1 VMDLGRQLARLEPTK
16 AERAYDNLTRYRF
29 AQRYV
34 EGKSVALISCEDVG
48 YGDQLLIESSESVVR
63 IPSSPES
70 FGGVVQAAATLPPP
84 SSADEQ
90 FDVVVAFE
98 AVEYLED
105 PEALVRE
112 AKRVLKREG
121 LLVISAPDKQA
132 YYNERN
138 YEDPAHKTKMYVS
151 EFRKMLERQFARV
164 LVYRQGA
171 VAGGLI
177 YEDSGDLSAVAV
189 DSASFVSDKPRF
201 SLEPPADHFVI
212 AVCSD
217 VQILDLEDERAYLL
231 LDRDRSLLDECD
243 EYREDIRLLLDEI
256 RQMQETEVQAFRDAL
271 ILRNRERTF
280 LESQLERVAHSE
292 AEMERL
298 RARNSTLEEYVSS
311 IERSRTWR
319 ALGIYRSLRHKLN
332 ALLRV

>member
-1 VMDLGRQLARLEPTK
+1 MDLGQQLASLEPTK

-63 IPSSPES
+63 MPSSPES
-70 FGGVVQAAATLPPP
+70 FGGVVQAAAIPPPP

-105 PEALVRE
+105 PQGLVKE
-112 AKRVLKREG
+112 AKRILKRDG

-138 YEDPAHKTKMYVS
+138 YEDPAHKTAMYVS
-151 EFRKMLERQFARV
+151 EFRRMLERHFARV
-164 LVYRQGA
+164 SVYRQGA

-177 YEDSGDLSAVAV
+177 YRDSGDLSAVAV
-189 DSASFVSDKPRF
+189 DSVSSVYDKLRF
-201 SLEPPADHFVI
+201 SLEPPANHFVI

-231 LDRDRSLLDECD
+231 LDRDRTLLDECD

-292 AEMERL
+292 TEMERL
-298 RARNSTLEEYVSS
+298 RARNSILEEYVRG

-332 ALLRV
+332 ALLKV